1 MLKKIKDNLSSGID
15 RIKWFSTVFSERVR
29 VEFSVLKLLSDGE
42 KKEKERAE
50 KLKVIGERVFE
61 FRGQTDK
68 NLFKDK
74 VIMETIAELEK
85 VDAEIKGIKKKASEI
100 SRLEG

>member
-1 MLKKIKDNLSSGID
+1 MLKKIKDNFSSGVD
-15 RIKWFSTVFSERVR
+15 RIKWFSTVFSERVKI
-29 VEFSVLKLLSDGE
+29 EFSVLKLLSDGE

-61 FRGQTDK
+61 FREQPDK
-68 NLFKDK
+68 NLLKDK
-74 VIMETIAELEK
+74 VIMETMAELEK
-85 VDAEIKGIKKKASEI
+85 IDSEIDGIKKKAADI